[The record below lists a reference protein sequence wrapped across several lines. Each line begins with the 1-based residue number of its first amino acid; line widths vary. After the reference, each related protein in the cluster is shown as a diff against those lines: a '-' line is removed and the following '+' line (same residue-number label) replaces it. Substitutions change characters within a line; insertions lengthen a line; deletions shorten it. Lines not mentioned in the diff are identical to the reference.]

1 MSSIN
6 PRPYST
12 RANNNIYVL
21 IRRHQRNIN
30 RQRRIRLQIQ
40 MMQSL
45 QDIETNRYID
55 QLFGGGSFNPF

>member
-12 RANNNIYVL
+12 RANNNVYVS

-55 QLFGGGSFNPF
+55 QLFGGSPF